1 MVCGGFFARTAAYLL
16 DWLIV
21 GIALLI
27 TSLSATALFSDF
39 LDGKAILF
47 RYTLADILRYLA
59 ARAYFVVLTYA
70 GGQTLG
76 KKAMNLK
83 VVNAD
88 GTEKLSLI
96 NVIYRET
103 IGRFLSSILKI
114 GYLMVGP
121 DEEKRALHDR
131 LCDTR
136 VIYEKTIRIHE
147 IRKTAE
153 SFSAVENDE
162 MSVYRTEGYRYTEKG
177 PAEKNPAEE
186 NPTEEY
192 PAEEFQNAECPQCGI
207 SEYGMS
213 EHRGISTISTR

>member
-1 MVCGGFFARTAAYLL
+1 MQNDSQRMVCGGFFARMTAYLL

-21 GIALLI
+21 GIVLFIA
-27 TSLSATALFSDF
+27 SLSATALFSDF
-39 LDGKAILF
+39 LGEKAILF
-47 RYTLADILRYLA
+47 QYTLPDILRYLA
-59 ARAYFVVLTYA
+59 ARAYFVVLTYT

-136 VIYEKTIRIHE
+136 VIYEKKIRIQE
-147 IRKTAE
+147 IRKPEKTFPTAGNE
-153 SFSAVENDE
+153 EVPVYGEE
-162 MSVYRTEGYRYTEKG
+162 MPVYRTEGYRYTEEYQNIEEHQQDCQG
-177 PAEKNPAEE
+177 AEE
-186 NPTEEY
+186 IEN
-192 PAEEFQNAECPQCGI
+192 Q
-207 SEYGMS
+207 
-213 EHRGISTISTR
+213 